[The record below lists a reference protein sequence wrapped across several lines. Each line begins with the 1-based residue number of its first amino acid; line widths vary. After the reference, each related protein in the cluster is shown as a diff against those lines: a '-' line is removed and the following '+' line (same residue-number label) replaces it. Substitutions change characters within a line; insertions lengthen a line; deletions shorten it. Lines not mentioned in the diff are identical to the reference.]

1 MAHPSP
7 RIGSDDGK
15 AQLAYRLL
23 TIRLP
28 NLRSQPVLY
37 LDAEEVDA
45 VLGMSERIVYSQG
58 LESVFAQDLATGDR
72 SQLSSS
78 RERGA
83 LCLGQAKVIRDS
95 STSALG
101 WKARI
106 ATPLDSEKASPIGPQ
121 VQPAARSGCEAAAF
135 LRKNQRIHRRQPQKG
150 EESL

>member
-1 MAHPSP
+1 MAHPSH

-28 NLRSQPVLY
+28 ILRSRPVLK
-37 LDAEEVDA
+37 LDVEEGDA
-45 VLGMSERIVYSQG
+45 VLGTSKRIVYSQG
-58 LESVFAQDLATGDR
+58 LESVFAQDLGTGDR

-83 LCLGQAKVIRDS
+83 LVLGQAKVIRDS
-95 STSALG
+95 SISALG

-106 ATPLDSEKASPIGPQ
+106 ATPLDSEKTSPIGPQ
-121 VQPAARSGCEAAAF
+121 AQPAVRSGSEAAAF
-135 LRKNQRIHRRQPQKG
+135 LRKD
-150 EESL
+150 